1 MEGECPYGGA
11 MEFLHRLI
19 FAGDAEQLAM
29 IWAGFVT
36 LGLVANLMERRRM
49 RRARI
54 DRVGWVPWLSLFMAC
69 TVIGGG
75 LLMVAV
81 PSILRN

>member
-1 MEGECPYGGA
+1 

-19 FAGDAEQLAM
+19 FAGDAELLAM
-29 IWAGFVT
+29 IGAGLVL
-36 LGLVANLMERRRM
+36 LGLFANFMERRRV

-75 LLMVAV
+75 LLMVAL
-81 PSILRN
+81 PSIFRA

>member
-1 MEGECPYGGA
+1 MD
-11 MEFLHRLI
+11 FLHRLM
-19 FAGDAEQLAM
+19 FAGDAQLLALVG
-29 IWAGFVT
+29 AGFV
-36 LGLVANLMERRRM
+36 LFGLFANAMERRRV

-54 DRVGWVPWLSLFMAC
+54 DRVGWVPWLSLFLAS

-81 PSILRN
+81 PSILRG

>member
-1 MEGECPYGGA
+1 

-19 FAGDAEQLAM
+19 FAGDAELLAM
-29 IWAGFVT
+29 IGAGLVL
-36 LGLVANLMERRRM
+36 LGLLANFMERRRV

-69 TVIGGG
+69 TVIGSG

-81 PSILRN
+81 PSIMRN

>member
-1 MEGECPYGGA
+1 

-19 FAGDAEQLAM
+19 FAGDAELLAM
-29 IWAGFVT
+29 IGAGLIVI
-36 LGLVANLMERRRM
+36 GLLANWMERRRI

-54 DRVGWVPWLSLFMAC
+54 DRVGWVPWLTLFMAC

-75 LLMVAV
+75 LLMIAI
-81 PSILRN
+81 PSMMRG

>member
-1 MEGECPYGGA
+1 

-19 FAGDAEQLAM
+19 FAGDAELLALGG
-29 IWAGFVT
+29 A
-36 LGLVANLMERRRM
+36 GLVLLGMIANLMERRRV

-54 DRVGWVPWLSLFMAC
+54 DHVGWVPWLGLFLAC

-75 LLMVAV
+75 LVMVAI
-81 PSILRN
+81 PSILRG

>member
-1 MEGECPYGGA
+1 

-19 FAGDAEQLAM
+19 FAGDAELLAM
-29 IWAGFVT
+29 IGA
-36 LGLVANLMERRRM
+36 GLVLFGLFANYMERRRM

-54 DRVGWVPWLSLFMAC
+54 DRVGWMPWLSLFMAC
-69 TVIGGG
+69 SVTGFA

-81 PSILRN
+81 PSILKG